1 MAQPV
6 SKSAV
11 KINPDAYCS
20 ITVVWKSGL
29 SYQVPCRGRRLQ
41 SHLTQCADNV
51 WLQSFVPREI
61 TEAQYQLLMYGSD
74 DEVVTKKTAKK
85 PSKPVAKKPS
95 KQSKKKNKKL
105 QK

>member
-1 MAQPV
+1 MTRPA

-29 SYQVPCRGRRLQ
+29 SYQVPCRGRQLQ
-41 SHLTQCADNV
+41 SHLTRCADNV

-74 DEVVTKKTAKK
+74 DKVVTKK
-85 PSKPVAKKPS
+85 VAKKPS
-95 KQSKKKNKKL
+95 KQVAKKPSKQVAKKKK
-105 QK
+105 